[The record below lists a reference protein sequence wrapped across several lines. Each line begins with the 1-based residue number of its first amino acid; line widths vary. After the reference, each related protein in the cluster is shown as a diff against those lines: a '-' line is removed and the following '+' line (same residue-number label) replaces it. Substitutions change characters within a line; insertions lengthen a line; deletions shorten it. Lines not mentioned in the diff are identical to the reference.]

1 MSGTRTSLSG
11 WLARMGFADVPRA
24 ERDLAALGIAG
35 GDHPVLAELAQAP
48 DPDLA
53 LTGLAQVAERD
64 SGLIDGLAKDPAFR
78 ARLMAVLGVSKALA
92 AHLARHPEDTA
103 VLRGRDAD
111 RRPEPSQLRGGLL
124 RAVGADPD
132 DPVPIAAAADAAPGA
147 ADPAARLAA
156 AYRRGLLHLAA
167 RDLTG
172 VITIDQAAAEL
183 ADLADA
189 VLESALAV
197 ARAELA
203 AEHPAEAGAAAAARL
218 AIVAMG
224 KCGARELNYA
234 SDVDVIFVAEPADE
248 QTAEEAALGAAT
260 RLAAGLIRV
269 CERATPE
276 GAIFPVDPNLRPEG
290 RQGPL
295 VRTLA
300 SHLAYY
306 DRWAKTWEF
315 QALLKARPAAGDRD
329 LGRRYVTAVAPLVWQ
344 ASQRENFV
352 EDVQA
357 MRRRVVATLPRNM
370 AGRELK
376 LGPGGLRDIEFAV
389 QLLQLVHGS
398 ADDRLRVPA
407 TLPALAALA
416 DGGYVGRADADDL
429 AQAYRFLRQT
439 EHLLQIYQ
447 LRRTHTLP
455 TDPAVLRRLGR
466 AMRKSNSA
474 NPVFPNGPLVPPTAA
489 RSPLAR
495 PQPGLVVPPGPAP
508 LAPGLPPDF
517 RPPAP
522 GLLPDFRPAS
532 GAFPGPRPSASSST
546 AAAAAPE
553 EAFTQAWTRHAQQ
566 VRRLH
571 EKLFYRPL
579 LDAVAK
585 LPSGAARLTPDAAR
599 ARLEALGYRDPAGA
613 LRHIEALTSGLRRRA
628 AIQRTLLPVLLGWF
642 ADAAEPDAGLLAFRQ
657 VSEAL
662 GETPWFLRLL
672 RDETKAAERIATVLA
687 SSRYATGLLLRAPE
701 AVAIF
706 ADDAEL
712 VPKTAD
718 ALRSEMMAAARRH
731 APTLVPADAE
741 QAAVTIRSLRRRE
754 LLRVAAADV
763 LGLIG
768 LAETAEA
775 LTAITTATLDA
786 VLAIAIAKIEMELR
800 APLPTKFAVIAMGR
814 YGGHE
819 SGFGSDADVIFV
831 HDPIDPEAGPAA
843 ERQASDAAQAVG
855 TELRRLLSLPAPDP
869 PLLVDADL
877 RPEGRQGPLV
887 RSLAACRAYYER
899 RAAPWEFQALL
910 RAEFAVGSAEL
921 GAEFIALADRFRYP
935 ADLADPAVR
944 EIRRVKARIEAE
956 RIPRG
961 TDRALHLK
969 LGPGGLSDVEWT
981 VQLLQLR
988 YGHAVEGLRTTRTL
1002 AALAAAVEAGLVTAP
1017 RRGRAERRLALRLPR
1032 QERDHARPRPPRRRL
1047 PGQARRAHRG
1057 RPAARLQ
1064 TVSRPGRS
1072 RRRRRPLLQLRRR
1085 LERHPRPGPRGGLP
1099 PHRPPRP
1106 QGHGPPLL
1114 RLTAPSR
1121 ARPPTTLPPNIQPHR
1136 APHRPLCSQK
1146 IDLHPRVPLMQKIL
1160 ESFFVA
1166 EEKHSHSGLS
1176 LQVLYR
1182 RWLIR
1187 PIRPT
1192 RDAGR
1197 ERPSHSRR
1205 LFEITARSSTLR
1217 APDDCQT
1224 RRLPG
1229 AWSIGAPL

>member
-24 ERDLAALGIAG
+24 ERDLAVLGIAG
-35 GDHPVLAELAQAP
+35 GDHPLLAALALAP

-53 LTGLAQVAERD
+53 LVGLAQVAERD
-64 SGLIDGLAKDPAFR
+64 KRLIDGLAKDPAFR
-78 ARLMAVLGVSKALA
+78 SRLIAVLGVSKALSD
-92 AHLARHPEDTA
+92 HLARHPADSA

-111 RRPEPSQLRGGLL
+111 RRAGRSQIRAELL
-124 RAVGADPD
+124 RAVGADPND
-132 DPVPIAAAADAAPGA
+132 LVPVATVADPKADPKT
-147 ADPAARLAA
+147 DPAALLAA
-156 AYRRGLLHLAA
+156 AYRRGVLHLAG

-172 VITIDQAAAEL
+172 VITIDETAAEL

-197 ARAELA
+197 ARAELP
-203 AEHPAEAGAAAAARL
+203 AEHRAEGAATRL

-234 SDVDVIFVAEPADE
+234 SDVDVIFVAEPADD
-248 QTAEEAALGAAT
+248 QISEEAALAAAT

-269 CERATPE
+269 CERTTPE

-329 LGRRYVTAVAPLVWQ
+329 LGERYATAVAPLVWQ

-357 MRRRVVATLPRNM
+357 MRRRVVATLPKNM

-466 AMRKSNSA
+466 ALRKSNSA
-474 NPVFPNGPLVPPTAA
+474 NPVFPNGPLVPPSAA
-489 RSPLAR
+489 PLLLAR
-495 PQPGLVVPPGPAP
+495 TQPGKGPSPSPPQSAPA
-508 LAPGLPPDF
+508 LPADF
-517 RPPAP
+517 RPPGPGPSSGRPHP
-522 GLLPDFRPAS
+522 GLGPPPDTRLPAS
-532 GAFPGPRPSASSST
+532 TP
-546 AAAAAPE
+546 AAPE

-599 ARLEALGYRDPAGA
+599 ARLEALGYHDPAGA

-672 RDETKAAERIATVLA
+672 RDETKAAERIACVLA

-712 VPKTAD
+712 IPKTAD

-731 APTLVPADAE
+731 A
-741 QAAVTIRSLRRRE
+741 
-754 LLRVAAADV
+754 
-763 LGLIG
+763 
-768 LAETAEA
+768 
-775 LTAITTATLDA
+775 
-786 VLAIAIAKIEMELR
+786 
-800 APLPTKFAVIAMGR
+800 
-814 YGGHE
+814 
-819 SGFGSDADVIFV
+819 
-831 HDPIDPEAGPAA
+831 
-843 ERQASDAAQAVG
+843 
-855 TELRRLLSLPAPDP
+855 
-869 PLLVDADL
+869 
-877 RPEGRQGPLV
+877 
-887 RSLAACRAYYER
+887 
-899 RAAPWEFQALL
+899 
-910 RAEFAVGSAEL
+910 
-921 GAEFIALADRFRYP
+921 
-935 ADLADPAVR
+935 
-944 EIRRVKARIEAE
+944 
-956 RIPRG
+956 
-961 TDRALHLK
+961 
-969 LGPGGLSDVEWT
+969 
-981 VQLLQLR
+981 
-988 YGHAVEGLRTTRTL
+988 
-1002 AALAAAVEAGLVTAP
+1002 AALASAAT
-1017 RRGRAERRLALRLPR
+1017 
-1032 QERDHARPRPPRRRL
+1032 
-1047 PGQARRAHRG
+1047 
-1057 RPAARLQ
+1057 
-1064 TVSRPGRS
+1064 T
-1072 RRRRRPLLQLRRR
+1072 
-1085 LERHPRPGPRGGLP
+1085 
-1099 PHRPPRP
+1099 
-1106 QGHGPPLL
+1106 
-1114 RLTAPSR
+1114 
-1121 ARPPTTLPPNIQPHR
+1121 PTPTPT
-1136 APHRPLCSQK
+1136 
-1146 IDLHPRVPLMQKIL
+1146 
-1160 ESFFVA
+1160 
-1166 EEKHSHSGLS
+1166 
-1176 LQVLYR
+1176 
-1182 RWLIR
+1182 
-1187 PIRPT
+1187 PIP
-1192 RDAGR
+1192 
-1197 ERPSHSRR
+1197 
-1205 LFEITARSSTLR
+1205 
-1217 APDDCQT
+1217 
-1224 RRLPG
+1224 
-1229 AWSIGAPL
+1229 

>member
-35 GDHPVLAELAQAP
+35 GDHPLLAALAQAP

-53 LTGLAQVAERD
+53 LVGLARVAERD
-64 SGLIDGLAKDPAFR
+64 QGLIDALTTDPAFR
-78 ARLMAVLGVSKALA
+78 GRLIAVLGVSKALA
-92 AHLARHPEDTA
+92 DHLARHPADSA

-111 RRPEPSQLRGGLL
+111 RRPERHQIRAELL

-132 DPVPIAAAADAAPGA
+132 DRVPTATRPNTGPGTEPKPGPTTEPKPGA
-147 ADPAARLAA
+147 EIDPAARLAA
-156 AYRRGLLHLAA
+156 AYRRAVLHLAA
-167 RDLTG
+167 RDQTG
-172 VITIDQAAAEL
+172 VITIDQTAAEL

-189 VLESALAV
+189 VLEAALAV
-197 ARAELA
+197 ARAELP
-203 AEHPAEAGAAAAARL
+203 AEHRSEGAATRL

-248 QTAEEAALGAAT
+248 QTSEEAALAAAT

-269 CERATPE
+269 CERTTPE

-329 LGRRYVTAVAPLVWQ
+329 LGQRYATAVAPLVWQ

-357 MRRRVVATLPRNM
+357 MRRRVVATLPKNM

-466 AMRKSNSA
+466 ALRKSNEA
-474 NPVFPNGPLVPPTAA
+474 NPVFPNGPLVPPGAA
-489 RSPLAR
+489 PPLLAR
-495 PQPGLVVPPGPAP
+495 AQTAPTPA
-508 LAPGLPPDF
+508 
-517 RPPAP
+517 
-522 GLLPDFRPAS
+522 
-532 GAFPGPRPSASSST
+532 

-718 ALRSEMMAAARRH
+718 ALRAEMTAAARRH
-731 APTLVPADAE
+731 AAALASAAAGPATPSTDAE

-786 VLAIAIAKIEMELR
+786 ILAVAIAKIEMEQR
-800 APLPTKFAVIAMGR
+800 VPLPARFAVIAMGR

-831 HDPIDPEAGPAA
+831 YDPVAGPVAGPAAGLAAGPAA

-855 TELRRLLSLPAPDP
+855 TELRRLLALPAPDP

-887 RSLAACRAYYER
+887 RSLSACRAYYQR
-899 RAAPWEFQALL
+899 RASPWEFQALL
-910 RAEFAVGSAEL
+910 RAEFAVGSADL
-921 GAEFIALADRFRYP
+921 GAEFIALADPFRYP
-935 ADLADPAVR
+935 AGGLGDPAVR
-944 EIRRVKARIEAE
+944 EIRRIKARIEAE

-981 VQLLQLR
+981 VQLLQLQH
-988 YGHAVEGLRTTRTL
+988 GHAVAGLRTTRTL
-1002 AALAAAVEAGLVTAP
+1002 AALEAAVQAGLVSADDAAALAAAWRFGSRVRNAIMLVRGRPGDAFPTKHDELTAVARLLGYKPSAGAAAVAADPAARSSNSAVAWNDTPAQAREEDY
-1017 RRGRAERRLALRLPR
+1017 RRT
-1032 QERDHARPRPPRRRL
+1032 
-1047 PGQARRAHRG
+1047 ARRARKVMDH
-1057 RPAARLQ
+1057 
-1064 TVSRPGRS
+1064 
-1072 RRRRRPLLQLRRR
+1072 
-1085 LERHPRPGPRGGLP
+1085 
-1099 PHRPPRP
+1099 
-1106 QGHGPPLL
+1106 
-1114 RLTAPSR
+1114 
-1121 ARPPTTLPPNIQPHR
+1121 
-1136 APHRPLCSQK
+1136 
-1146 IDLHPRVPLMQKIL
+1146 
-1160 ESFFVA
+1160 
-1166 EEKHSHSGLS
+1166 
-1176 LQVLYR
+1176 
-1182 RWLIR
+1182 
-1187 PIRPT
+1187 
-1192 RDAGR
+1192 
-1197 ERPSHSRR
+1197 
-1205 LFEITARSSTLR
+1205 LFY
-1217 APDDCQT
+1217 
-1224 RRLPG
+1224 G
-1229 AWSIGAPL
+1229 

>member
-1 MSGTRTSLSG
+1 VSGTRTSLSG

-24 ERDLAALGIAG
+24 ERELACLGIVTDAHPLLAAFAR
-35 GDHPVLAELAQAP
+35 AA

-64 SGLIDGLAKDPAFR
+64 RNLIKSLVNDAPFR
-78 ARLMAVLGVSKALA
+78 ARLIAVLGVSKALA
-92 AHLARHPEDTA
+92 DHLARHPADSA

-111 RRPEPSQLRGGLL
+111 RRPEPGKIRDELL
-124 RAVGADPD
+124 LSVGADPG
-132 DPVPIAAAADAAPGA
+132 VSEPIAAAAGQDAT
-147 ADPAARLAA
+147 ADPAALLAA
-156 AYRRGLLHLAA
+156 AYRRRLLHLAA
-167 RDLTG
+167 RDRTG
-172 VITIDQAAAEL
+172 VATFDEVAAEL

-189 VLESALAV
+189 VLDAALAV
-197 ARAELA
+197 ARAEL
-203 AEHPAEAGAAAAARL
+203 PADAAAPTPARPALTPAAPARAAPVRL
-218 AIVAMG
+218 AVVAMG

-248 QTAEEAALGAAT
+248 QTSEQAALNLAT
-260 RLAAGLIRV
+260 KLAAGMIRV
-269 CERATPE
+269 CERSTPE
-276 GAIFPVDPNLRPEG
+276 GPIFPVDPNLRPEG

-315 QALLKARPAAGDRD
+315 QALLKARPAAGDRE
-329 LGRRYVTAVAPLVWQ
+329 LGERYEKAVAPLVWQ
-344 ASQRENFV
+344 AAKRENFV

-357 MRRRVVATLPRNM
+357 MRRRVVATLPKNM

-398 ADDRLRVPA
+398 TDDRLRVPG
-407 TLPALAALA
+407 TLPALKALA
-416 DGGYVGRADADDL
+416 DGGYVGRADAEEL

-439 EHLLQIYQ
+439 EHLLQLYQ

-466 AMRKSNSA
+466 AMRNSNSL
-474 NPVFPNGPLVPPTAA
+474 NPVISNDRVV
-489 RSPLAR
+489 SPF
-495 PQPGLVVPPGPAP
+495 PAP
-508 LAPGLPPDF
+508 SFIPPDPSRIPPDPSRIPPDPSRIPPDPSRIPPDPARIPPNPALAPAQHSIRVAPSG
-517 RPPAP
+517 RPP
-522 GLLPDFRPAS
+522 
-532 GAFPGPRPSASSST
+532 
-546 AAAAAPE
+546 APE

-672 RDETKAAERIATVLA
+672 RDETKAAERMACVLA

-701 AVAIF
+701 AVKIF
-706 ADDAEL
+706 ADDDEL
-712 VPKTAD
+712 VPKTVD
-718 ALRSEMMAAARRH
+718 ALRAEMMAATRRH
-731 APTLVPADAE
+731 VAGLGLGETSLDARAGAATDTSAAQAAATDRAGQLSRGAADAE

-754 LLRVAAADV
+754 LLRVAASNV

-786 VLAIAIAKIEMELR
+786 VLTVAVAKIEMELR
-800 APLPTKFAVIAMGR
+800 APLPTRFAVIAMGR

-831 HDPIDPEAGPAA
+831 HDPLPQLDSAGD
-843 ERQASDAAQAVG
+843 RQASEAAQAVAI
-855 TELRRLLSLPAPDP
+855 ELRRLLSLPAPDP

-877 RPEGRQGPLV
+877 RPEGKQGPLV

-899 RAAPWEFQALL
+899 RAAPWERQALL
-910 RAEFAVGSAEL
+910 RAEFAVGDAGL

-935 ADLADPAVR
+935 PDGLDEPTVR
-944 EIRRVKARIEAE
+944 EIRRIKARMESE

-981 VQLLQLR
+981 AQLLQLLH
-988 YGHAVEGLRTTRTL
+988 GHAIEDLRTTRTIEALDAAVAAGL
-1002 AALAAAVEAGLVTAP
+1002 ATHPDADALAAAWRFGSRIRNAIMLV
-1017 RRGRAERRLALRLPR
+1017 RGRPGDALPAKHDELTAVARLLGYKPAVTPADVRAHPLPTWEDTPAQALEEDYRRT
-1032 QERDHARPRPPRRRL
+1032 
-1047 PGQARRAHRG
+1047 ARRARK
-1057 RPAARLQ
+1057 
-1064 TVSRPGRS
+1064 VM
-1072 RRRRRPLLQLRRR
+1072 
-1085 LERHPRPGPRGGLP
+1085 
-1099 PHRPPRP
+1099 
-1106 QGHGPPLL
+1106 
-1114 RLTAPSR
+1114 
-1121 ARPPTTLPPNIQPHR
+1121 
-1136 APHRPLCSQK
+1136 
-1146 IDLHPRVPLMQKIL
+1146 D
-1160 ESFFVA
+1160 
-1166 EEKHSHSGLS
+1166 
-1176 LQVLYR
+1176 
-1182 RWLIR
+1182 
-1187 PIRPT
+1187 
-1192 RDAGR
+1192 
-1197 ERPSHSRR
+1197 R
-1205 LFEITARSSTLR
+1205 LFY
-1217 APDDCQT
+1217 
-1224 RRLPG
+1224 G
-1229 AWSIGAPL
+1229 

>member
-1 MSGTRTSLSG
+1 VSGTRTSLSG

-24 ERDLAALGIAG
+24 ERELAALGIAG
-35 GDHPVLAELAQAP
+35 GDHPLLADLAQAP

-53 LTGLAQVAERD
+53 LTGLAQIAERD
-64 SGLIDGLAKDPAFR
+64 SGLIDGLTKDPAYR
-78 ARLMAVLGVSKALA
+78 ARTIAVLGVSKALA

-111 RRPEPSQLRGGLL
+111 RRPDPGRLRAELL

-132 DPVPIAAAADAAPGA
+132 DPVPVAADSDKETA

-167 RDLTG
+167 RDQTG
-172 VITIDQAAAEL
+172 VITIDQTAAEL

-203 AEHPAEAGAAAAARL
+203 AEHPAEAAAAAAARL

-248 QTAEEAALGAAT
+248 QTSEEAALGAAT
-260 RLAAGLIRV
+260 RLAAGMIRV

-329 LGRRYVTAVAPLVWQ
+329 LGRRYATAVAPLVWQ

-357 MRRRVVATLPRNM
+357 MRRRVVATLPKNM

-474 NPVFPNGPLVPPTAA
+474 TPVFPNGPLVPPNAPP
-489 RSPLAR
+489 SPLAR
-495 PQPGLVVPPGPAP
+495 PRPGTGLTPSPPTLAPGPAP
-508 LAPGLPPDF
+508 DS
-517 RPPAP
+517 RPPALGPSP
-522 GLLPDFRPAS
+522 GRPHPA
-532 GAFPGPRPSASSST
+532 PGPSHGRQSSPTT

-585 LPSGAARLTPDAAR
+585 LPSGAARLTPEAAR
-599 ARLEALGYRDPAGA
+599 ARLEALGYHDPAGA

-718 ALRSEMMAAARRH
+718 ALRAEMLAAARRH
-731 APTLVPADAE
+731 APTLVPDDAE

-768 LAETAEA
+768 LTETAEA

-786 VLAIAIAKIEMELR
+786 VLAIAIAKIEMEQR
-800 APLPTKFAVIAMGR
+800 APLPTSAGLGRFSVIAMGR

-831 HDPIDPEAGPAA
+831 YDPRPGLDPAG
-843 ERQASDAAQAVG
+843 ERRAGDAAQAVG
-855 TELRRLLSLPAPDP
+855 AELRRLLSLPAPDP

-899 RAAPWEFQALL
+899 RAQPWEFQALL

-935 ADLADPAVR
+935 AGLADPAVR
-944 EIRRVKARIEAE
+944 EIRRIKARIEAE

-981 VQLLQLR
+981 VQLLQLQ

-1017 RRGRAERRLALRLPR
+1017 DETALSAAWRFGSRVRNAIMLVRGRPGDAFPAKHDELTAVARLLGYKPSAGPMADAAARSSNSAAAWNDTPAQALEEDYRRT
-1032 QERDHARPRPPRRRL
+1032 
-1047 PGQARRAHRG
+1047 ARRARK
-1057 RPAARLQ
+1057 
-1064 TVSRPGRS
+1064 VM
-1072 RRRRRPLLQLRRR
+1072 
-1085 LERHPRPGPRGGLP
+1085 
-1099 PHRPPRP
+1099 
-1106 QGHGPPLL
+1106 
-1114 RLTAPSR
+1114 
-1121 ARPPTTLPPNIQPHR
+1121 
-1136 APHRPLCSQK
+1136 
-1146 IDLHPRVPLMQKIL
+1146 D
-1160 ESFFVA
+1160 
-1166 EEKHSHSGLS
+1166 
-1176 LQVLYR
+1176 
-1182 RWLIR
+1182 
-1187 PIRPT
+1187 
-1192 RDAGR
+1192 
-1197 ERPSHSRR
+1197 R
-1205 LFEITARSSTLR
+1205 LFY
-1217 APDDCQT
+1217 
-1224 RRLPG
+1224 G
-1229 AWSIGAPL
+1229 

>member
-1 MSGTRTSLSG
+1 
-11 WLARMGFADVPRA
+11 MGFADVPRA
-24 ERDLAALGIAG
+24 EREIASLGIATDDHPLLAALG
-35 GDHPVLAELAQAP
+35 QAA

-64 SGLIDGLAKDPAFR
+64 KALIKSLLADPAFR
-78 ARLMAVLGVSKALA
+78 RRLIAVLGVSRALA
-92 AHLARHPEDTA
+92 EHLTRHPADSA
-103 VLRGRDAD
+103 VLTGRDAD
-111 RRPEPSQLRGGLL
+111 RRPEPGVVRAELL
-124 RAVGADPD
+124 LSVGADPAD
-132 DPVPIAAAADAAPGA
+132 RVPTAAKAGPDAK
-147 ADPAARLAA
+147 ADPAGLLAT
-156 AYRRGLLHLAA
+156 AYRRRVLQLAA

-172 VITIDQAAAEL
+172 VATFDEVASEL

-189 VLESALAV
+189 VLDAALAV
-197 ARAELA
+197 ARSEVRADA
-203 AEHPAEAGAAAAARL
+203 QSADAGSARL
-218 AIVAMG
+218 AVVAMG

-234 SDVDVIFVAEPADE
+234 SDVDVIFVAEPADGQTSE
-248 QTAEEAALGAAT
+248 QDALTMAT
-260 RLAAGLIRV
+260 KLAAGMIRV
-269 CERATPE
+269 CERTTPE

-315 QALLKARPAAGDRD
+315 QALLKARPAAGDQE
-329 LGRRYVTAVAPLVWQ
+329 LGERYMRAVTPLIWQ
-344 ASQRENFV
+344 AARRDNFV

-357 MRRRVVATLPRNM
+357 MRRRVVATLPKNM

-398 ADDRLRVPA
+398 ADDRLRVPG
-407 TLPALAALA
+407 TLPALRALA
-416 DGGYVGRADADDL
+416 DGGYVGRADADEL

-439 EHLLQIYQ
+439 EHLLQLYQ

-455 TDPAVLRRLGR
+455 KDPAVLRRLGR
-466 AMRKSNSA
+466 ALLNSHSL
-474 NPVFPNGPLVPPTAA
+474 NPVISNDRVVSPVKPLSAA
-489 RSPLAR
+489 PAQRSIR
-495 PQPGLVVPPGPAP
+495 VAP
-508 LAPGLPPDF
+508 SG
-517 RPPAP
+517 RPP
-522 GLLPDFRPAS
+522 
-532 GAFPGPRPSASSST
+532 
-546 AAAAAPE
+546 APE

-585 LPSGAARLTPDAAR
+585 LPSGAARLTPEAAR

-613 LRHIEALTSGLRRRA
+613 LRHIEALTAGLRRRA

-672 RDETKAAERIATVLA
+672 RDETKAAERMAAVLA

-712 VPKTAD
+712 IPKTAG
-718 ALRSEMMAAARRH
+718 ALHAEMMAATRRH
-731 APTLVPADAE
+731 VAGLVAAPTSVAAQTSAAAPTSDSAQTSVAANTRVSASTSPDGGPGPPVDTRAAAGQRARGPADAE

-754 LLRVAAADV
+754 LFRVAASNV

-775 LTAITTATLDA
+775 LTAITSATLDA
-786 VLAIAIAKIEMELR
+786 VLAVAIAKIEMEQR
-800 APLPTKFAVIAMGR
+800 APLPTRFAVIAMGR

-831 HDPIDPEAGPAA
+831 HDPLPGLDGTVDAAGDRRTS
-843 ERQASDAAQAVG
+843 EAAQAVG
-855 TELRRLLSLPAPDP
+855 AELRRLLSLPAPDP

-877 RPEGRQGPLV
+877 RPEGKQGPLV

-899 RAAPWEFQALL
+899 RAAPWERQALL
-910 RAEFAVGSAEL
+910 RAEFAVGDAAL
-921 GAEFIALADRFRYP
+921 GAEFIALADVFRYP
-935 ADLADPAVR
+935 AAGLDEPAVR
-944 EIRRVKARIEAE
+944 EIRRIKARMESE

-981 VQLLQLR
+981 VQLMQLQH
-988 YGHAVEGLRTTRTL
+988 GHALADLRTTRTIEALDAAVADGL
-1002 AALAAAVEAGLVTAP
+1002 ASHADADALAAAWRFGSRIRNAIMLV
-1017 RRGRAERRLALRLPR
+1017 RGRPGDALPAKHDELTAVARLLGYKPSASPADARAHALPAWNDTPAQALEEDYRRT
-1032 QERDHARPRPPRRRL
+1032 
-1047 PGQARRAHRG
+1047 ARRARK
-1057 RPAARLQ
+1057 
-1064 TVSRPGRS
+1064 VM
-1072 RRRRRPLLQLRRR
+1072 
-1085 LERHPRPGPRGGLP
+1085 
-1099 PHRPPRP
+1099 
-1106 QGHGPPLL
+1106 
-1114 RLTAPSR
+1114 
-1121 ARPPTTLPPNIQPHR
+1121 
-1136 APHRPLCSQK
+1136 
-1146 IDLHPRVPLMQKIL
+1146 D
-1160 ESFFVA
+1160 
-1166 EEKHSHSGLS
+1166 
-1176 LQVLYR
+1176 
-1182 RWLIR
+1182 
-1187 PIRPT
+1187 
-1192 RDAGR
+1192 
-1197 ERPSHSRR
+1197 R
-1205 LFEITARSSTLR
+1205 LFY
-1217 APDDCQT
+1217 
-1224 RRLPG
+1224 G
-1229 AWSIGAPL
+1229 